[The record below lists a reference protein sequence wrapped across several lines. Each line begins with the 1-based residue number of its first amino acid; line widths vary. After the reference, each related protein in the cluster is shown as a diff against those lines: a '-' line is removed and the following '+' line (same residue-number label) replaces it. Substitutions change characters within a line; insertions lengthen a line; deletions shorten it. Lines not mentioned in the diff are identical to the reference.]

1 MAAFADWNEALGAA
15 VQLYN
20 ARAMPKSDGSW
31 DRRDEPTWHDKNV
44 LMKACAAMR
53 TSAHHGIPSTWRP
66 SRALMPAPLSGTKSL
81 LLEWID
87 ELDFTVEYLCR

>member
-1 MAAFADWNEALGAA
+1 MRQAYRRSYRADSLRAAAKHVGISLAPIAAFADWNEALGAA

-44 LMKACAAMR
+44 LMKACAAI
-53 TSAHHGIPSTWRP
+53 G
-66 SRALMPAPLSGTKSL
+66 
-81 LLEWID
+81 
-87 ELDFTVEYLCR
+87 